1 MSTVGVIDVDE
12 SAFLRQY
19 AALVQAA
26 LQGDQNEA
34 VTEGLKAILARTSR
48 LELSC
53 KCAMTLSTIYTDQ
66 RDLDAAVLWARTAL
80 DQAESIGNID
90 MAWVAAKCVTIAW
103 RDRLVFTN
111 NLGLG
116 EFEDF
121 HAFVTSW
128 VEKAGE
134 GRQVDDQI
142 EMLGIISQVEGVKS
156 QLIDCVEKK
165 ASAKQSLAWLAKATD
180 LLELLPEGGGRL
192 AALADIQFRS
202 ADAYCRADEFAT
214 AVSCMELAQSL
225 FTQENMKRQ
234 ATKAQT
240 KKAQIY
246 QLWIYEACIDIERV
260 LPPAEVESILNT
272 ILQDLESVEKNLIE
286 SGMRFQLVKCRYQ
299 KALIW
304 EHAHRLG
311 MTEAL
316 QYALEEL
323 VVAEDMLNRIRSDM
337 TLQKDEEILRHKAS
351 LVARGTN
358 IHELGIRLSLAARQ
372 TSDAWE
378 WVQRGKARAFLDLLS
393 FEESVPTSFL
403 DTAWVSKR
411 ARELLDEEAE
421 LMQECETAPLQNRF
435 SIRQKLAACRDKMSD
450 IEELVDVRL
459 FRGMASLTKGRLKDM
474 FSSREYV
481 VCVDWVVVESVI
493 FMFTIRP
500 GGEPAVTKLAL
511 SVEEVLLW
519 IQSNLKA
526 EYLRQPRANEK
537 LRELNPLASP
547 LSTESRP
554 GDLLVFCPA
563 GLLSGLPL
571 HALQIDNQLLIERN
585 TVVYAPS
592 LAVLHLCLFRRSED
606 AAYLKRSAV
615 FGNPS
620 CDRSKAEDS
629 SKKLAQKLGVTPYI
643 GKEATKES
651 FLLAT
656 QNTDLALYHGHA
668 AFNPSDPLQSAL
680 ILNQGDNTEPSSRYL
695 TAREILQVR
704 LKVVLFVMIAC
715 ESAKQEFKAG
725 EEPTGLLPMLML
737 AGANSVIGT
746 LWKCSDIAGGE
757 FAEELFAALLHS
769 TAAAGSASDRAL
781 FEIARA
787 VQKAALA
794 IRKNRPA
801 PYFWAPFVLC
811 GSWECWVTNHNVQA
825 PGTFNK

>member
-1 MSTVGVIDVDE
+1 
-12 SAFLRQY
+12 
-19 AALVQAA
+19 
-26 LQGDQNEA
+26 
-34 VTEGLKAILARTSR
+34 
-48 LELSC
+48 
-53 KCAMTLSTIYTDQ
+53 MTLSTIYSDQ
-66 RDLDAAVLWARTAL
+66 RDWDAAVLWARTAL
-80 DQAESIGNID
+80 DQVEPIGNID
-90 MAWVAAKCVTIAW
+90 MAWAAAKCVTIAW
-103 RDRLVFTN
+103 RDRLVFTKS
-111 NLGLG
+111 LGLG

-121 HAFVTSW
+121 YAFVTSW
-128 VEKAGE
+128 VDKTGE

-142 EMLGIISQVEGVKS
+142 EMLGIISQVEGVKGRR
-156 QLIDCVEKK
+156 IDSVEKK

-180 LLELLPEGGGRL
+180 LLELLPEGRERF

-202 ADAYCRADEFAT
+202 ADAYCGADEFAT
-214 AVSCMELAQSL
+214 AVSCLELAQSL
-225 FTQENMKRQ
+225 FTQVDMKRQ

-240 KKAQIY
+240 KKTQIY
-246 QLWIYEACIDIERV
+246 QLWIYEAYSDIERDM
-260 LPPAEVESILNT
+260 PPADVESILNKT
-272 ILQDLESVEKNLIE
+272 LQDLENVEKNLLE

-299 KALIW
+299 KALLW

-311 MTEAL
+311 QTEAL
-316 QYALEEL
+316 QYALDEL

-337 TLQKDEEILRHKAS
+337 TLRKDEEMLRHKAT

-358 IHELGIRLSLAARQ
+358 IHELGICLSLAAGQ

-403 DTAWVSKR
+403 DTARAGKR

-421 LMQECETAPLQNRF
+421 LMRECETAPLQDRF
-435 SIRQKLAACRDKMSD
+435 SIRQKLVTCRDKMSNV
-450 IEELVDVRL
+450 EELDDIRL
-459 FRGMASLTKGRLKDM
+459 FRGMANLTKSRLKAM
-474 FSSREYV
+474 FSSREHV
-481 VCVDWVVVESVI
+481 VCVDWVVVEGVI
-493 FMFTIRP
+493 YMFTIRP
-500 GGEPAVTKLAL
+500 GGEPAVAKLVL
-511 SVEEVLLW
+511 SVEEVSLW

-537 LRELNPLASP
+537 LRELDPLAGP

-563 GLLSGLPL
+563 GLLAGLPL
-571 HALQIDNQLLIERN
+571 HALQIDDQLLIERN
-585 TVVYAPS
+585 AVIYAPS
-592 LAVLHLCLFRRSED
+592 LAVLHHCLFRRSED
-606 AAYLKRSAV
+606 AAYLKKSAV

-629 SKKLAQKLGVTPYI
+629 SKRLAQNLSVTPYI

-651 FLLAT
+651 FLVAT
-656 QNTDLALYHGHA
+656 QSPGLALYHGHA

-695 TAREILQVR
+695 TAREILRIR
-704 LKVVLFVMIAC
+704 LKIVLFVMIAC

-757 FAEELFAALLHS
+757 FTEELFAALLHS
-769 TAAAGSASDRAL
+769 TAAAGSASDRVL
-781 FEIARA
+781 FEIAIA

-794 IRKNRPA
+794 VRKNRPA
-801 PYFWAPFVLC
+801 PYFWALFVLC
-811 GSWECWVTNHNVQA
+811 GSWECWVTNHSVQA
-825 PGTFNK
+825 PGTLNR